1 MQVVRLTFSREVGGD
16 AGLGPPPVRPG
27 ALILPGWRE
36 EGNRGESL
44 RRERERDRRRGRSFI
59 RVGGGRRAAEGRQK
73 QSRHRS
79 TCDVKEGPQVQ
90 TGSQ

>member
-1 MQVVRLTFSREVGGD
+1 MRVVRLTFSREVGGD

-44 RRERERDRRRGRSFI
+44 RRETDRRRGRSFI
-59 RVGGGRRAAEGRQK
+59 TRKGGAGRQQRAEGNNPNTEN
-73 QSRHRS
+73 HL
-79 TCDVKEGPQVQ
+79 
-90 TGSQ
+90 

>member
-1 MQVVRLTFSREVGGD
+1 MRVVRLTFSREVGGD

-44 RRERERDRRRGRSFI
+44 RRETERDRQKERTL
-59 RVGGGRRAAEGRQK
+59 VHHKEGGGGAGRQQRAEGNNPNTEN
-73 QSRHRS
+73 HL
-79 TCDVKEGPQVQ
+79 
-90 TGSQ
+90 

>member
-44 RRERERDRRRGRSFI
+44 RRERERDRRRGR
-59 RVGGGRRAAEGRQK
+59 
-73 QSRHRS
+73 
-79 TCDVKEGPQVQ
+79 
-90 TGSQ
+90 